1 MTQAERLT
9 PNCPQRLLALPT
21 VFCHSGGRELQT
33 VPPGTVAVSVKRRKK
48 SQARGRKRKLCHRE
62 PAFWGVLQS
71 SPYWAGHTE

>member
-9 PNCPQRLLALPT
+9 PNCLQRLLALPT

-48 SQARGRKRKLCHRE
+48 SQARGRKRK
-62 PAFWGVLQS
+62 
-71 SPYWAGHTE
+71 